1 MRERGV
7 RSCGK
12 LSASGRSAARPK
24 NLFAGNLHAFPTRSP
39 NRHAC
44 RPVDARA
51 GACHGW
57 TACSPNSRFHQSPQ
71 EPGRGK
77 SPGFAPRPPWRSGWR
92 WSRPGR
98 SGGATPRRPF
108 EGGARA
114 PRFAAGAARRTGEPG
129 SGGWPARFRAE
140 APGGTPIR
148 ATRSARSCRGRGTA
162 ATARCTHAAGPCG
175 CARARTGSPRGARGC
190 RESGGSPSECRP
202 RGPGRSGAGAGRR
215 GGSSIRRWASPPWSG
230 SAAGPACTGTAS
242 TFPARTAGGTA
253 ARETGGAVGAARP
266 LPRPGDWVPACG
278 AAAR

>member
-1 MRERGV
+1 
-7 RSCGK
+7 
-12 LSASGRSAARPK
+12 
-24 NLFAGNLHAFPTRSP
+24 
-39 NRHAC
+39 
-44 RPVDARA
+44 VDARA

-71 EPGRGK
+71 EPGRGNP
-77 SPGFAPRPPWRSGWR
+77 PGFAPRPPWRSGWR

-108 EGGARA
+108 EGGAPA
-114 PRFAAGAARRTGEPG
+114 PRIAAGAARRSGEPG
-129 SGGWPARFRAE
+129 SCCWPARCAE

-230 SAAGPACTGTAS
+230 STAGPSCTGPASAFPASIGTAS
-242 TFPARTAGGTA
+242 TGPASTVPASTVPACTSGGTA